1 MSPPTIL
8 VGYFERLMGQYS
20 RSQPQPAKTWRYF
33 AACMDESAVE
43 RLGASPI
50 KPYLAQIEHLESKKE
65 LPALLAQLH
74 LRSAGDGM
82 LFGFG
87 SAQDYDD
94 STQVD

>member
-1 MSPPTIL
+1 
-8 VGYFERLMGQYS
+8 
-20 RSQPQPAKTWRYF
+20 
-33 AACMDESAVE
+33 MDESAVE

-74 LRSAGDGM
+74 FRSAGDGM

-94 STQVD
+94 SNRLIAFASSGGLGLPDRDYYTRN

>member
-1 MSPPTIL
+1 M
-8 VGYFERLMGQYS
+8 
-20 RSQPQPAKTWRYF
+20 
-33 AACMDESAVE
+33 E

-82 LFGFG
+82 LFQLIAFASSGG
-87 SAQDYDD
+87 LGLPDRDYY
-94 STQVD
+94 TRN